1 MIDATVAGATANSY
15 LTVADADALAA
26 DDFGPE
32 REWWLDAGGE
42 QKELALKRATAE
54 LDDWLRSGWTRW
66 DLSQALLFPRSIDYS
81 GTPAAAFIPSR
92 IGRATYYQAAFLV
105 RNARVLAAADVRRAR
120 GLASAS
126 EANMSYTAADAGAA
140 APVLST
146 RAMNA
151 LEGFRRAGGDR
162 GLRSIRMTAGW

>member
-15 LTVADADALAA
+15 LAVADADALAA

-32 REWWLDAGGE
+32 RGWWLDAGLE

-54 LDDWLRSGWTRW
+54 LDDALRSGWTRY
-66 DLSQALLFPRSIDYS
+66 DSAQALIFPRSIDYS
-81 GTPAAAFIPSR
+81 GAPAVAFIPAR
-92 IGRATYYQAAFLV
+92 IRRAAYLQAAFLV
-105 RNARVLAAADVRRAR
+105 GNATVLAAADRRRAR

-126 EANMSYTAADAGAA
+126 EPNMSYTTDAATT

-146 RAMNA
+146 RALNA
-151 LEGFRRAGGDR
+151 LEGFRTSAGSR
-162 GLRSIRMTAGW
+162 GLRSIRMTAGTR